1 MIAALH
7 YFGFAKDFCMI
18 STPALST
25 ESELANA
32 ADYKAWSKAAKSL
45 DKRSGM
51 QGWRAAD
58 ESQHFDYRAI
68 RTRLDRLTA
77 MSDTGDVR
85 GMLFALN
92 EGIHGNMDGMG
103 NERLYLKARFGTK
116 QVIEDYV
123 AAVVDALHAIEK
135 SRTISLD
142 ERRDFF
148 RRAQHC
154 YGRSALLMSGSGAY
168 LFFHIGVVKA
178 LWDAGV
184 LPSIMSG
191 ASGGSIVAAVICTR
205 KDAEI
210 GPWLDSGVLANPD
223 SPAARGEKARRMAQE
238 DVRERLASMIPD
250 LTFQQAYEISG
261 KHLNVSVAPAEKHQN
276 GRLLNAIAAP
286 NVLVRDAV
294 LASCA
299 VPGVFPPVM
308 LMARDAKGRRVPYQP
323 DRRWVDGSVTHDV
336 PTKRLERL
344 YGVNHHIVSQ
354 ANPFAIPFATDMRK
368 QKAPLEAIQHATM
381 MTFKAW
387 LNANMTIFQ
396 KPLALVPPL
405 NSLANLTL
413 SLINQ
418 DYSGDINIVRPA
430 KFWSP
435 TKLLSDLAQDEI
447 DELIDSGMRN
457 AWPRVEM
464 VRTQTAISRA
474 LEAILARIDHRGA
487 NSMDQ
492 RSRALRKA
500 VR

>member
-1 MIAALH
+1 MATFGPHPTRLQDELMI
-7 YFGFAKDFCMI
+7 F
-18 STPALST
+18 TPTLST

-32 ADYKAWSKAAKSL
+32 ADYRAWSKAAQAL
-45 DKRSGM
+45 DKKSGM
-51 QGWRAAD
+51 ASWRASD
-58 ESQHFDYRAI
+58 ESDHFDFHAI
-68 RTRLDRLTA
+68 RARLERLTTLA
-77 MSDTGDVR
+77 DADDVR
-85 GMLFALN
+85 GLLFALN

-103 NERLYLKARFGTK
+103 HERLYQKARFGTK
-116 QVIEDYV
+116 KLIEDYV
-123 AAVVDALHAIEK
+123 NAVVDALNVIAK
-135 SRTISLD
+135 SRAVTLD

-178 LWDAGV
+178 LWSEGI
-184 LPSIMSG
+184 LPSILSG
-191 ASGGSIVAAVICTR
+191 ASGGSIVAAVVCTR
-205 KDAEI
+205 RDSEV
-210 GPWLDSGVLANPD
+210 GTWLDSGVLANHD
-223 SPAARGEKARRMAQE
+223 GKAERGAKPKRMVQD
-238 DVRERLASMIPD
+238 DVRERLATLIPD
-250 LTFQQAYEISG
+250 LTFQEAYEISG

-276 GRLLNAIAAP
+276 GRLLNAIASP
-286 NVLVRDAV
+286 NVLVREAV

-299 VPGVFPPVM
+299 VPGIYPPVM

-354 ANPFAIPFATDMRK
+354 ANPIALPFATDMRK

-387 LNANMTIFQ
+387 LNANMMIFQ
-396 KPLALVPPL
+396 KPLAMVPTL

-413 SLINQ
+413 SIVNQ
-418 DYSGDINIVRPA
+418 DYTGDINIVRPA

-435 TKLLSDLAQDEI
+435 SKLLSDLDQDEI
-447 DELIDSGMRN
+447 DELIESGMRN

-474 LEAILARIDHRGA
+474 LEAILARIDKGGDDGTGH
-487 NSMDQ
+487 
-492 RSRALRKA
+492 RSRAMKRA